1 MPKKKKYCCDENC
14 LTGDCHCACNKA
26 EKEYLDEIAKLDEL
40 VEAVKELRD
49 DKDAEPYQRLWAQE
63 LINGLKEKK

>member
-1 MPKKKKYCCDENC
+1 MPKRKKYCCTTAE
-14 LTGDCHCACNKA
+14 GKEDCHCACGKA

-49 DKDAEPYQRLWAQE
+49 DKKAEPHMRLWAQE
-63 LINGLKEKK
+63 LINGLKGR